1 MVAHVPSR
9 RVLLTE
15 GPGRDRRRTAPPARR
30 PPRTGPVPAGRDLS
44 RGAPAEG
51 AGRYGAG
58 REGELLSTVA
68 AIVARNRQEIERRFP
83 KLLRR
88 VSGYNLDALQRDPAD
103 LISLLV
109 GSEGTLG
116 IVTEATVGLVSQPR
130 HAVLAVVHFADLFA
144 ALEAGSPSLPLGAP
158 AGQALAPPGVGEE
171 GG

>member
-1 MVAHVPSR
+1 MVAHVPPR
-9 RVLLTE
+9 GVLLID
-15 GPGRDRRRTAPPARR
+15 GPELDLRGTGPPAQR

-58 REGELLSTVA
+58 REGELFSTVA
-68 AIVARNRQEIERRFP
+68 AIVARNREEIDRRFP

-88 VSGYNLDALQRDPAD
+88 GSGYNLDALQRDPAD

-116 IVTEATVGLVSQPR
+116 LVTQATVGLGSQPR
-130 HAVLAVVHFADLFA
+130 PAVLAGG
-144 ALEAGSPSLPLGAP
+144 ALPPLVPGPRAGSPSLP
-158 AGQALAPPGVGEE
+158 ALAPAR
-171 GG
+171 